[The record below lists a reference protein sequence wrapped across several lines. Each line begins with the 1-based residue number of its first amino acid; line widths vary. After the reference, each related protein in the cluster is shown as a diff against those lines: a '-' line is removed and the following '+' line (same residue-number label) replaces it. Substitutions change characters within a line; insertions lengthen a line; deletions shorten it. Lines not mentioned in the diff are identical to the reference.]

1 MTSVVRRREHD
12 DSGEYSDAS
21 QDIEHNNSGH
31 VSTGSSHNSV
41 NFRFGAK
48 KYYGLLSLGRSRDGM
63 SISFSYIEV
72 TNWAPLTETPPM
84 CLDFNFRNFA
94 AT

>member
-1 MTSVVRRREHD
+1 MTSVVRRREHE

-21 QDIEHNNSGH
+21 QDIEHSNSAN
-31 VSTGSSHNSV
+31 VSTEARRNSL

-48 KYYGLLSLGRSRDGM
+48 KYYTLLSLERSRDGM

-84 CLDFNFRNFA
+84 CLDFNFRNVD